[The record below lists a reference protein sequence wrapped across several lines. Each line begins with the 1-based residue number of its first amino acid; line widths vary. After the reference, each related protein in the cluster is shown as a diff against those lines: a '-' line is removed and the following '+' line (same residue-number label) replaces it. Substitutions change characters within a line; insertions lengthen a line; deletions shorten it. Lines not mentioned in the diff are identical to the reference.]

1 MAKGQTPWGRMG
13 LRRWKF
19 FQLRRKEREEQGL
32 APRPPHR
39 EASFEPAVA
48 KRRKKQWQN
57 IKRRGFTDP
66 APLPAG
72 TRLRTREDAQ
82 RAAAAHAEFLGLW
95 PKSAC
100 STELGPDG
108 AGEILDGSAEDSGGT
123 HRWHRDSPCCA
134 GRTTQLQ
141 FAICT
146 AGWYALQFCQG
157 PRVANS
163 GMPYVA
169 RRQPVQVEQGCIII
183 FHGALYAHR
192 VVLKEGAPARRMVGW
207 VVAKGSVQPTEEKV
221 SFEEVIV

>member
-72 TRLRTREDAQ
+72 TRLRTRE
-82 RAAAAHAEFLGLW
+82 
-95 PKSAC
+95 P
-100 STELGPDG
+100 
-108 AGEILDGSAEDSGGT
+108 AEDG
-123 HRWHRDSPCCA
+123 D
-134 GRTTQLQ
+134 TQLINNISQ
-141 FAICT
+141 R
-146 AGWYALQFCQG
+146 L
-157 PRVANS
+157 
-163 GMPYVA
+163 
-169 RRQPVQVEQGCIII
+169 
-183 FHGALYAHR
+183 
-192 VVLKEGAPARRMVGW
+192 
-207 VVAKGSVQPTEEKV
+207 
-221 SFEEVIV
+221 

>member
-48 KRRKKQWQN
+48 NRRKKQWQN

-108 AGEILDGSAEDSGGT
+108 ADNSSQA
-123 HRWHRDSPCCA
+123 RSPQ
-134 GRTTQLQ
+134 R
-141 FAICT
+141 
-146 AGWYALQFCQG
+146 
-157 PRVANS
+157 S
-163 GMPYVA
+163 
-169 RRQPVQVEQGCIII
+169 
-183 FHGALYAHR
+183 
-192 VVLKEGAPARRMVGW
+192 
-207 VVAKGSVQPTEEKV
+207 
-221 SFEEVIV
+221 

>member
-134 GRTTQLQ
+134 GRTTQLSLGP
-141 FAICT
+141 FP
-146 AGWYALQFCQG
+146 AGGSRYPF
-157 PRVANS
+157 
-163 GMPYVA
+163 
-169 RRQPVQVEQGCIII
+169 
-183 FHGALYAHR
+183 
-192 VVLKEGAPARRMVGW
+192 VVLPERHICGLLIRDKSCTLRILSCIRESKA
-207 VVAKGSVQPTEEKV
+207 SVDQACQTETDDHKL
-221 SFEEVIV
+221 